1 MYFRPWQPTKERRSK
16 SMAAESNTYT
26 YAAQGKQERR
36 VLQWRSWKEN

>member
-36 VLQWRSWKEN
+36 VLQWRCWKEN